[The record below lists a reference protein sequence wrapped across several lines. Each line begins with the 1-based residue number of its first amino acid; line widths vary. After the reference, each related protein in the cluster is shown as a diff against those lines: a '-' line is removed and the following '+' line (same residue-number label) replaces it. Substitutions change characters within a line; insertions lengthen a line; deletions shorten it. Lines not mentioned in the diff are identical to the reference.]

1 MIAPRPRAIL
11 FDLFHTLVAVPPP
24 GGDMG
29 LSIAEALG
37 MPERRAEVAR
47 RYYEDDVLDR
57 CRGRVR
63 DPHEMMRAVARGL
76 DPAVADS
83 AIALAVEH
91 RRRRIDHGLIGVE
104 PAFLS
109 ALDRLRAAGIATAL
123 VSDAGFDDIE
133 AWHQSPLAS
142 RLDVTVFSCEVG
154 VRKPDPSIYRCALE
168 QVGVDARHAL
178 FVGDGGSDEHRG
190 ARAVGMRAVFVTRLL
205 RQWWPEVIENR
216 RAHADFVFEDVAAFV
231 DALLE

>member
-1 MIAPRPRAIL
+1 
-11 FDLFHTLVAVPPP
+11 
-24 GGDMG
+24 MG
-29 LSIAEALG
+29 MSIAEALG
-37 MPERRAEVAR
+37 MPEHRAEVAR

-63 DPHEMMRAVARGL
+63 DPYEMMRDVARGL
-76 DPAVADS
+76 DPGVSDS

-91 RRRRIDHGLIGVE
+91 RRRRVERGLIGVE

-109 ALDRLRAAGIATAL
+109 ALDRVRAAGIATAL

-133 AWHQSPLAS
+133 AWHRSPLAS

-154 VRKPDPSIYRCALE
+154 VRKPDPAIYRCALQ
-168 QVGVDARHAL
+168 QVGVDARDAL

-205 RQWWPEVIENR
+205 RQWWPEVVESR
-216 RAHADFVFEDVAAFV
+216 REHADFVFEDVAAFV
-231 DALLE
+231 GALLE

>member
-1 MIAPRPRAIL
+1 VPR
-11 FDLFHTLVAVPPP
+11 
-24 GGDMG
+24 
-29 LSIAEALG
+29 
-37 MPERRAEVAR
+37 
-47 RYYEDDVLDR
+47 
-57 CRGRVR
+57 
-63 DPHEMMRAVARGL
+63 
-76 DPAVADS
+76 
-83 AIALAVEH
+83 
-91 RRRRIDHGLIGVE
+91 
-104 PAFLS
+104 
-109 ALDRLRAAGIATAL
+109 GIATAL

-168 QVGVDARHAL
+168 QVGVDAPHAL

-205 RQWWPEVIENR
+205 RQWWPEVIEGR

>member
-1 MIAPRPRAIL
+1 VCVPR
-11 FDLFHTLVAVPPP
+11 
-24 GGDMG
+24 
-29 LSIAEALG
+29 
-37 MPERRAEVAR
+37 
-47 RYYEDDVLDR
+47 
-57 CRGRVR
+57 
-63 DPHEMMRAVARGL
+63 
-76 DPAVADS
+76 
-83 AIALAVEH
+83 
-91 RRRRIDHGLIGVE
+91 
-104 PAFLS
+104 
-109 ALDRLRAAGIATAL
+109 GIATAL

-168 QVGVDARHAL
+168 QVGVDAPHAL

-205 RQWWPEVIENR
+205 RQWWPEVIEGR